1 MLKRVAL
8 ALGLLSA
15 CTSTTPPRE
24 DAATAQPEAPAS
36 TEPEA
41 PAPSK
46 HADAKPA
53 PPAVVIT
60 NVLPGRFAL
69 SSAHGIGLDT
79 DATIERRGDDGQW
92 SAMPGLDLGAGFRL
106 RDTCEREPEACVQL
120 DPAKALVPVPWSGM
134 SCSSQCNQSC
144 NKNVFVGPGTF
155 RLTVRTCDGGAV
167 ASGPTFTL
175 PADHRDEAQL
185 LRWGLAEDVKSASIM
200 RLDLAG
206 PRKDVTKAGTPGELG
221 GHPIRKGS
229 ERALDDAALAQLR
242 ALLRDEHGYDD
253 RLARRCKHTLE
264 VGIRMIRT
272 PPTTGTAREQ
282 PVDLLLDFPCQR
294 VFITVGGDDGTPVIV
309 GGAIIDP
316 SLAKWL
322 ELLRRGLPDD
332 REIAKLKK

>member
-1 MLKRVAL
+1 MMKHVAL
-8 ALGLLSA
+8 ALGLSSA

-24 DAATAQPEAPAS
+24 DAATTQPEAP
-36 TEPEA
+36 T
-41 PAPSK
+41 PAPREPPAK

-106 RDTCEREPEACVQL
+106 RDGCTREPDACVQL
-120 DPAKALVPVPWSGM
+120 DPAKSLVPVPWSGM

-144 NKNVFVGPGTF
+144 NKNVFVGPGEF

-167 ASGPTFTL
+167 ASGPAFTL
-175 PADHRDEAQL
+175 PAGHRDEAQL
-185 LRWGLAEDVKSASIM
+185 LRWGLADDVKSATIM
-200 RLDLAG
+200 RLDLDG
-206 PRKDVTKAGTPGELG
+206 PRKDVTKAGTPGALG

-229 ERALDDAALAQLR
+229 EAPLDAEALDLLR

-272 PPTTGTAREQ
+272 PPTTGTPREQ

-316 SLAKWL
+316 SLEKWL

>member
-1 MLKRVAL
+1 MKRVGLAL
-8 ALGLLSA
+8 ALLSA

-24 DAATAQPEAPAS
+24 DAATAQPEAPTVAA
-36 TEPEA
+36 PERA
-41 PAPSK
+41 PAQ
-46 HADAKPA
+46 HGDAEPA

-60 NVLPGRFAL
+60 NVLPGRFVL
-69 SSAHGIGLDT
+69 SSAHGLGLDT
-79 DATIERRGDDGQW
+79 DAAIERRGDDGQW

-106 RDTCEREPEACVQL
+106 RDSCKQAPASCVQL

-144 NKNVFVGPGTF
+144 RKNVFVGPGTF
-155 RLTVRTCDGGAV
+155 RLTVRTCDGGAI
-167 ASGPTFTL
+167 ASGPAFTL
-175 PADHRDEAQL
+175 PAGHRDEAQL
-185 LRWGLAEDVKSASIM
+185 LRWGLAEDVKRASIM
-200 RLDLAG
+200 RLDLDG
-206 PRKDVTKAGTPGELG
+206 PRKDVSAAGTPGQLG

-229 ERALDDAALAQLR
+229 ERALDDAALELLR
-242 ALLRDEHGYDD
+242 RLLRDEHGYDD
-253 RLARRCKHTLE
+253 GLARRCKHTLE

-272 PPTTGTAREQ
+272 PPTTGTPREQ

-294 VFITVGGDDGTPVIV
+294 VFIAVGGDDGTPMIV

-316 SLAKWL
+316 SLEQWL